1 MKIVKIS
8 DLSEEERKKAL
19 EEQEQRYQ
27 ENEINREKENKRVRE
42 AFESNVAPVAERGYI
57 SNSQKSNIERD
68 RINEEFNKKNTQDVI
83 NKKQNDNKSKVS
95 YSLPTASQK
104 KEIENAKEIKS
115 GDMYKLT
122 NGKVDDRNYFQKL
135 GDKLNFLALNTA
147 GGTLAGTTGIAQAG
161 LTDSANEM
169 NKGQEKENTELGF
182 NFIDS
187 LLGLINPTYGAT
199 KSLEN
204 APDRVKEIIDTLS
217 NKDKNV
223 TEKITDIGL
232 NATDNAINDT
242 PVKSLFNSTNQIIGK
257 VNPNSS
263 EAMLEINNKISQP
276 SKNIQEKL
284 NKEAEN
290 QDEATQLLGSAFQSV
305 GNMLPSVATSV
316 FTGSPTAGLAI
327 MGASAK
333 GQSTQEALDRGAD
346 LDKAVKIGNTKAM
359 IEIGTEMMSGGLNIF
374 GKGAL
379 DDIVTKGI
387 DKKVKNEVANFLL
400 KKGVDIPGEI
410 LEETIS
416 DILGTIIDKGT
427 VDPNATY
434 SISDWSDTAITTTL
448 STVILNAL
456 TGGYGKNAYRTNQMN
471 MQDGNSGIYTD
482 YDTGN
487 VLDKKT
493 QGILNKAENIIKEN
507 NTLPMASEFK
517 NNTNNIQTQ
526 QTIQQENKTAQNQL
540 SGIRQRLEELR
551 KIDTSEMG
559 LIEKSKIKS
568 EIKAL
573 EEGYTSIDEWR
584 KANEIK
590 RQEAIEEYNKKYE
603 KKELEEKV
611 SSNSFN
617 LANNYKQQQLDI
629 INKSNPADDDVH
641 TWIRNVDDIKSFE
654 EAFYEN
660 GEYSGFDPDFTEEMA
675 NKAKK
680 TGEILVYSSYPIEQ
694 GTFVSPSIME
704 ASQYSGGDTSKL
716 YSKKVNIKDVAWID
730 GAEGQYA
737 KIDTQIVNNQERSHN
752 NKINEKVKQY
762 IGKNKENF
770 SSNINIETKVINE
783 NNAHSLN
790 YKLQSQGVIYNKAK
804 ELFSNIHRR
813 VFKNNNE
820 SIYVTNADIKESIE
834 KTLKNASQKAYL
846 NENIAVFSQLDKII
860 ENAELISSE
869 KFDNKGRNQYK
880 NYEYY
885 ASKVN
890 IDGHPYVVE
899 FDTRLQEGTSGKK
912 ERHFRLERVYN
923 VNEVTSQTG
932 TDKSINQIDS
942 DATSIAN
949 SITPSNENVK
959 LNNYS
964 MQNEQNNTQNV
975 ASKTENNSLPT
986 AQQTDNVLDVGEYT
1000 GKQRK
1005 HYKSIMQSQET
1016 TPQAKK
1022 IAKEL
1027 LKADTYVPETNKAQL
1042 EQADARIMSSTPDSE
1057 LSSLSSKAINGE
1069 KVTSVDIA
1077 VGERLIQYY
1086 SKTGDAVKLQEAIQ
1100 STAMAGTTA
1109 GQTVQ
1114 AMSLLNHQTPQGQA
1128 MWLQKSVDKM
1138 NKELAQRKGGTIKK
1152 AEDGTIK
1159 IVNKKGVD
1167 ITNKVDLFNLT
1178 PEMTQKIVD
1187 SKNATELQNNLNE
1200 VYEQLGQQVTKTT
1213 IQKIDSW
1220 RYFAMLANPR
1230 THIRNII
1237 GNSAMGTM
1245 QYGIKNKVAGAIEG
1259 VVSQFNIEM
1268 ERTHTIVPASKEV
1281 KQFAKNDIV
1290 NVLDRLELTENK
1302 YNPKTRLENSMRTFK
1317 SDVMENTIGK
1327 LFELNDTALEAED
1340 GWGLKAGYKK
1350 ALADYMTANK
1360 LTPENITDKQLAKAR
1375 NYAVE
1380 QAKEATF
1387 HQQNQIAS
1395 LINQLSSKNKFA
1407 KFTTDAI
1414 LPFKKTPMNI
1424 AKLGVEY
1431 SPVGLAKSMV
1441 YDTIQLRKKNI
1452 TINKYIDNVSKG
1464 LTGTGIALVGYAL
1477 AEAGVLKAS
1486 GSDDKDKESYDE
1498 ALGNQTYSVKIGDN
1512 TYSLDWIAPSG
1523 IPLFIGAEI
1532 YEIMQSKNETKSSS
1546 SDDEKAIN
1554 QAINSAVNIMDG
1566 FTNAMNPMT
1575 EMSMLSGLTSALQS
1589 YQQGSS
1595 QMLAN
1600 MGTNAVKSY
1609 VNQYIPTALG
1619 QIAKTTDEYDRST
1632 STTKT
1637 GVLPKAIESTK
1648 NQIISKIPGLRQTL
1662 PKKTDTWGN
1671 DIKQPENIVQRALEN
1686 AVLPYTRKS
1695 VSTNKLDTEITRVY
1709 KSTGESSVLPDNI
1722 NKYLTIDKQKYI
1734 MTSEEY
1740 SKYKKQYGQTSY
1752 NLLNNLINSSQYRK
1766 MTDTQKQ
1773 FAIEKVYTYAN
1784 EQIKVDYAKQNKL
1797 ENEESKLYSTIEILK
1812 KNNGNT
1818 SNYFEYLALTSDMH
1832 KNEEKLKV
1840 LVDGNYSA
1848 KTKEIIYE
1856 NNIKSSTDKKYDI
1869 VKCSGLNINEYLKYK
1884 LEDSNKSFSSDKKD
1898 DGTIKGK
1905 SITNSAKTKKYNY
1918 INSMNGTYTQKAILF
1933 GLESTPTKT
1942 DKQTI
1947 VNYITSLPGKSKQEK
1962 LDMLGEFNWITLYKD
1977 GTFSY

>member
-68 RINEEFNKKNTQDVI
+68 RTNEEFNKKNTQDVI

-204 APDRVKEIIDTLS
+204 APDRIKEIIDTLS

-232 NATDNAINDT
+232 NATDNTINDT

-290 QDEATQLLGSAFQSV
+290 QDEATQFLGSAFQSV

-316 FTGSPTAGLAI
+316 FTGSPTAGLAV

-493 QGILNKAENIIKEN
+493 QGILNQAENIIKEN

-540 SGIRQRLEELR
+540 SMQIKEDSNNFSKQIDAVKNGTFPKNDMLVLGKTPQVLKDIGLPDLPITMTQKHLDTIMNESGKYVGANYHNLGENIVKQLPEAINNPLDVVKSNTRDDSIVLTTYLADKQDRPIIASI
-551 KIDTSEMG
+551 KIDGLGRVNDIIINTNVMTSAYG
-559 LIEKSKIKS
+559 
-568 EIKAL
+568 
-573 EEGYTSIDEWR
+573 R
-584 KANEIK
+584 
-590 RQEAIEEYNKKYE
+590 
-603 KKELEEKV
+603 
-611 SSNSFN
+611 
-617 LANNYKQQQLDI
+617 NNYDKFMQDNLKNGNLLYDI
-629 INKSNPADDDVH
+629 DRGVI
-641 TWIRNVDDIKSFE
+641 
-654 EAFYEN
+654 
-660 GEYSGFDPDFTEEMA
+660 
-675 NKAKK
+675 
-680 TGEILVYSSYPIEQ
+680 
-694 GTFVSPSIME
+694 
-704 ASQYSGGDTSKL
+704 
-716 YSKKVNIKDVAWID
+716 KKVTEARLQLPRV
-730 GAEGQYA
+730 
-737 KIDTQIVNNQERSHN
+737 S
-752 NKINEKVKQY
+752 
-762 IGKNKENF
+762 NF
-770 SSNINIETKVINE
+770 STS
-783 NNAHSLN
+783 
-790 YKLQSQGVIYNKAK
+790 G
-804 ELFSNIHRR
+804 
-813 VFKNNNE
+813 
-820 SIYVTNADIKESIE
+820 
-834 KTLKNASQKAYL
+834 
-846 NENIAVFSQLDKII
+846 
-860 ENAELISSE
+860 
-869 KFDNKGRNQYK
+869 
-880 NYEYY
+880 
-885 ASKVN
+885 
-890 IDGHPYVVE
+890 
-899 FDTRLQEGTSGKK
+899 RLQLPTSG
-912 ERHFRLERVYN
+912 N
-923 VNEVTSQTG
+923 N
-932 TDKSINQIDS
+932 II
-942 DATSIAN
+942 N

-986 AQQTDNVLDVGEYT
+986 AQQTDNVLDIGEYT

-1027 LKADTYVPETNKAQL
+1027 LKADTYVPESNNKQL
-1042 EQADARIMSSTPDSE
+1042 ERADKRIELSGADSE
-1057 LSSLSSKAINGE
+1057 LSSLMSRSMTGGNIKAD
-1069 KVTSVDIA
+1069 DIA

-1086 SKTGDAVKLQEAIQ
+1086 SKTGNKAKLQEAIQ
-1100 STAMAGTTA
+1100 ATAMAGTTA

-1114 AMSLLNHQTPQGQA
+1114 AMSLLNHQTPEGQA
-1128 MWLQKSVDKM
+1128 IWLQRSVDKM
-1138 NKELAQRKGGTIKK
+1138 NNDLV
-1152 AEDGTIK
+1152 K
-1159 IVNKKGVD
+1159 IRGENAD
-1167 ITNKVDLFNLT
+1167 QFTLT
-1178 PEMTQKIVD
+1178 PEMTEKIVN
-1187 SKNATELQNNLNE
+1187 SKNTEELQKNLNE
-1200 VYEQLGQQVTKTT
+1200 VYEELGQQVAKTNL
-1213 IQKIDSW
+1213 QKIDAW
-1220 RYFAMLANPR
+1220 RYFSMLANPR
-1230 THIRNII
+1230 THIRNIV
-1237 GNSAMGTM
+1237 GNTAMSGM
-1245 QYGIKNKVAGAIEG
+1245 QYGIKNKIAGSIES
-1259 VVSQFNIEM
+1259 VVSKINPEM

-1281 KQFAKNDIV
+1281 KQFAKNDIK
-1290 NVLDRLELTENK
+1290 NVADRLGLNENK

-1317 SDVMENTIGK
+1317 SDAMENTFGK
-1327 LFELNDTALEAED
+1327 LFELNDKALEAED
-1340 GWGLKAGYKK
+1340 GWGLKAGYTK
-1350 ALADYMTANK
+1350 ALSEYMTANK

-1375 NYAVE
+1375 NYAIE
-1380 QAKEATF
+1380 QAQEATF
-1387 HQQNQIAS
+1387 HQTSALSTLLNQFS
-1395 LINQLSSKNKFA
+1395 NKNKVT
-1407 KFTTDAI
+1407 KFIMDST
-1414 LPFKKTPMNI
+1414 LPFKKTPINV
-1424 AKLGVEY
+1424 AKSGLEY
-1431 SPVGLAKSMV
+1431 SPIGLAKSAI
-1441 YDTIQLRKKNI
+1441 YDTIELRKGNI
-1452 TINKYIDNVSKG
+1452 SINKYIDNISKG

-1477 AEAGVLKAS
+1477 ANAGILKAS
-1486 GSDDKDKESYDE
+1486 GSDDKDKESFDQDR
-1498 ALGNQTYSVKIGDN
+1498 GSQTYSIQIGDN
-1512 TYSLDWIAPSG
+1512 TYSLDWLAPSG
-1523 IPLFIGAEI
+1523 IPLFIGAECF
-1532 YEIMQSKNETKSSS
+1532 EIMQTDKETKTSS
-1546 SDDEKAIN
+1546 SDEDSSYN
-1554 QAINSAVNIMDG
+1554 QAIKSATNILDA

-1575 EMSMLSGLTSALQS
+1575 EMSMLSGLTSALKS
-1589 YQQGSS
+1589 YDGDNSK
-1595 QMLAN
+1595 MLAN
-1600 MGTNAVKSY
+1600 LGVNAVKSY
-1609 VNQYIPTALG
+1609 VNQFVPTALG
-1619 QIAKTTDEYDRST
+1619 QVAKTTDEYERST
-1632 STTKT
+1632 TSTKT
-1637 GVLPKAIESTK
+1637 GTLPKAIDSTK
-1648 NQIISKIPGLRQTL
+1648 NYAMSKIPGLRQML
-1662 PKKTDTWGN
+1662 PTKTDIWGN
-1671 DIKQPENIVQRALEN
+1671 ELKQSNNVLQRGLEN
-1686 AVLPYTRKS
+1686 SVFPWTRKGLTTTD
-1695 VSTNKLDTEITRVY
+1695 VDKELNNVY
-1709 KSTGESSVLPDNI
+1709 KNTGESSVLPDSI
-1722 NKYLTIDKQKYI
+1722 NKNLTIDKQKYI

-1740 SKYKKQYGQTSY
+1740 AKYKKTYGTTSY
-1752 NLLNNLINSSQYRK
+1752 NLLNSLVKSNNYKNMSDS
-1766 MTDTQKQ
+1766 QKQ
-1773 FAIEKVYTYAN
+1773 YAIEKVYDYAT
-1784 EQIKVDYAKQNKL
+1784 EQIKVDYANNNKL
-1797 ENEESKLYSTIEILK
+1797 EYEESKLSKTINAMK
-1812 KNNGNT
+1812 KSNANT
-1818 SNYFEYLALTSDMH
+1818 SNYFEYLALTEDTT
-1832 KNEEKLKV
+1832 KNSEKIKV
-1840 LVDGNYSA
+1840 LTNSSFSN
-1848 KTKEIIYE
+1848 KSKELIYE
-1856 NNIKSSTDKKYDI
+1856 NNLLSDTDEKYPIIKST
-1869 VKCSGLNINEYLKYK
+1869 GLNINSYLKYK
-1884 LEDSNKSFSSDKKD
+1884 LAESNGEFSSDKKD
-1898 DGTIKGK
+1898 DGTLKGK
-1905 SITNSAKTKKYNY
+1905 TISNSAKNKKYNY
-1918 INSMNGTYTQKAILF
+1918 IVNMEGTTYIQKAILF
-1933 GLESTPTKT
+1933 GLEYTPNKS
-1942 DKQTI
+1942 DKSTI
-1947 VNYITSLPGKSKQEK
+1947 VNYISSMQGKTNKEK
-1962 LDMLGEFNWITLYKD
+1962 LEMLSQFSWITMYKD
-1977 GTFSY
+1977 GTFDY

>member
-8 DLSEEERKKAL
+8 VLSEEERKKAL

-104 KEIENAKEIKS
+104 KEIDNAKEIKS

-169 NKGQEKENTELGF
+169 SKGQEKENTELGF

-204 APDRVKEIIDTLS
+204 APDRIKEIIDTLS

-232 NATDNAINDT
+232 NATDNAINDA

-263 EAMLEINNKISQP
+263 EAMVEINNKISQP
-276 SKNIQEKL
+276 SKNIQEKI

-290 QDEATQLLGSAFQSV
+290 QDEATQFLGSAFQSV

-333 GQSTQEALDRGAD
+333 GQSTQEALDRGTD

-471 MQDGNSGIYTD
+471 IQDGNSGIYTD

-493 QGILNKAENIIKEN
+493 QGILNQTENIIKEN

-526 QTIQQENKTAQNQL
+526 QTIQKENKMAQNQL
-540 SGIRQRLEELR
+540 SMQIKEDSNNFSKQIDAVKNGTFPKNDMLVLGKTPQVLKDIGLADLPITMTQKHLDTIMNESGKYVGANYHNLGENIVKQLPEAINNPLDVVKSNTKDDSIVLTTYLADKQDRPIIASI
-551 KIDTSEMG
+551 KIDGLGRVNDIIINTNVMTSAYG
-559 LIEKSKIKS
+559 
-568 EIKAL
+568 
-573 EEGYTSIDEWR
+573 R
-584 KANEIK
+584 
-590 RQEAIEEYNKKYE
+590 
-603 KKELEEKV
+603 
-611 SSNSFN
+611 
-617 LANNYKQQQLDI
+617 NNYDKFMQDNLKNGNLLYDI
-629 INKSNPADDDVH
+629 DRGVI
-641 TWIRNVDDIKSFE
+641 
-654 EAFYEN
+654 
-660 GEYSGFDPDFTEEMA
+660 
-675 NKAKK
+675 
-680 TGEILVYSSYPIEQ
+680 
-694 GTFVSPSIME
+694 
-704 ASQYSGGDTSKL
+704 
-716 YSKKVNIKDVAWID
+716 KKVTEARLQLPRV
-730 GAEGQYA
+730 
-737 KIDTQIVNNQERSHN
+737 S
-752 NKINEKVKQY
+752 
-762 IGKNKENF
+762 NF
-770 SSNINIETKVINE
+770 STS
-783 NNAHSLN
+783 
-790 YKLQSQGVIYNKAK
+790 G
-804 ELFSNIHRR
+804 
-813 VFKNNNE
+813 
-820 SIYVTNADIKESIE
+820 
-834 KTLKNASQKAYL
+834 
-846 NENIAVFSQLDKII
+846 
-860 ENAELISSE
+860 
-869 KFDNKGRNQYK
+869 
-880 NYEYY
+880 
-885 ASKVN
+885 
-890 IDGHPYVVE
+890 
-899 FDTRLQEGTSGKK
+899 RLQLPTNG
-912 ERHFRLERVYN
+912 N
-923 VNEVTSQTG
+923 N
-932 TDKSINQIDS
+932 II
-942 DATSIAN
+942 N

-975 ASKTENNSLPT
+975 ASKTENNSLPA

-1027 LKADTYVPETNKAQL
+1027 LKSDTYVPETNKAQL

-1259 VVSQFNIEM
+1259 VVSQFNTEM

-1340 GWGLKAGYKK
+1340 GWGLKSGYKK

-1424 AKLGVEY
+1424 AKLGLEY

-1671 DIKQPENIVQRALEN
+1671 DIKQPENIVQRVLEN

-1709 KSTGESSVLPDNI
+1709 KNTGESSVLPDNI

-1977 GTFSY
+1977 GTFRY

>member
-27 ENEINREKENKRVRE
+27 ENEINREKENKRVKE
-42 AFESNVAPVAERGYI
+42 AFESNIAPIAERGYI
-57 SNSQKSNIERD
+57 SNNQGANSERNK
-68 RINEEFNKKNTQDVI
+68 INEEFSKKNTQNI
-83 NKKQNDNKSKVS
+83 NDKKQIDNKSKVS
-95 YSLPTASQK
+95 YLLTTASQK
-104 KEIENAKEIKS
+104 KEIENAKEIKF

-122 NGKVDDRNYFQKL
+122 NGKVDDRNYFQKI
-135 GDKLNFLALNTA
+135 GDKLDFLSLNTA
-147 GGTLAGTTGIAQAG
+147 GGALAGTTGIAQAG

-169 NKGQEKENTELGF
+169 NKGKEKENTELGF

-199 KSLEN
+199 KSIEN
-204 APDRVKEIIDTLS
+204 APDKIKEIIDTLQ
-217 NKDKNV
+217 NKDKST

-242 PVKSLFNSTNQIIGK
+242 PVKNLFNSTNQIIGK
-257 VNPNSS
+257 INPNLS
-263 EAMLEINNKISQP
+263 EAILEVNNKISQP
-276 SKNIQEKL
+276 SKQIQEKL

-290 QDEATQLLGSAFQSV
+290 QDEATRFLGNAFKSV

-316 FTGSPTAGLAI
+316 FTGSPTTGLAV

-427 VDPNATY
+427 IDPSATY
-434 SISDWSDTAITTTL
+434 SISDWSDTALTTTL
-448 STVILNAL
+448 STVILNDL
-456 TGGYGKNAYRTNQMN
+456 TGGYGKNAYRANQIN

-482 YDTGN
+482 YNTGN

-493 QGILNKAENIIKEN
+493 QGILKQAENIIKEN
-507 NTLPMASEFK
+507 NILPMAREFENK
-517 NNTNNIQTQ
+517 TDNLRKQ
-526 QTIQQENKTAQNQL
+526 QTIQQENKTGQNQM
-540 SGIRQRLEELR
+540 SEQIQ
-551 KIDTSEMG
+551 IDTENFSKQIDNVQNIKENNDLVVLSSTPQIYKELG
-559 LIEKSKIKS
+559 LDDLPMTITKNHTIWAMTEKSDANSHLHGLNKEIVKQIPEALTRPLNVVESGSKSGSIVVITELADNDGNLVIVPIKVNGKANVN
-568 EIKAL
+568 EIEIDSNVLTSIYGKDNDYDKWMKKNIENSRVL
-573 EEGYTSIDEWR
+573 YDIDEGIIKKYRGNPPRLQLSNDITSIDSTE
-584 KANEIK
+584 
-590 RQEAIEEYNKKYE
+590 
-603 KKELEEKV
+603 
-611 SSNSFN
+611 S
-617 LANNYKQQQLDI
+617 I
-629 INKSNPADDDVH
+629 IN
-641 TWIRNVDDIKSFE
+641 
-654 EAFYEN
+654 
-660 GEYSGFDPDFTEEMA
+660 
-675 NKAKK
+675 
-680 TGEILVYSSYPIEQ
+680 
-694 GTFVSPSIME
+694 
-704 ASQYSGGDTSKL
+704 
-716 YSKKVNIKDVAWID
+716 
-730 GAEGQYA
+730 
-737 KIDTQIVNNQERSHN
+737 
-752 NKINEKVKQY
+752 
-762 IGKNKENF
+762 
-770 SSNINIETKVINE
+770 
-783 NNAHSLN
+783 
-790 YKLQSQGVIYNKAK
+790 
-804 ELFSNIHRR
+804 
-813 VFKNNNE
+813 
-820 SIYVTNADIKESIE
+820 
-834 KTLKNASQKAYL
+834 
-846 NENIAVFSQLDKII
+846 
-860 ENAELISSE
+860 
-869 KFDNKGRNQYK
+869 
-880 NYEYY
+880 
-885 ASKVN
+885 
-890 IDGHPYVVE
+890 
-899 FDTRLQEGTSGKK
+899 
-912 ERHFRLERVYN
+912 
-923 VNEVTSQTG
+923 
-932 TDKSINQIDS
+932 
-942 DATSIAN
+942 N
-949 SITPSNENVK
+949 SITSSNENVK
-959 LNNYS
+959 PTNYS
-964 MQNEQNNTQNV
+964 MQNKSNNTQNI
-975 ASKTENNSLPT
+975 APTTENNSLPT
-986 AQQTDNVLDVGEYT
+986 AQQTNTTLDVGEYA

-1005 HYKSIMQSQET
+1005 HYKSIIQSQET

-1027 LKADTYVPETNKAQL
+1027 LKSDTYVPETNKAQL

-1057 LSSLSSKAINGE
+1057 LSSLSSKALNGE

-1100 STAMAGTTA
+1100 TTAMAGTTA

-1152 AEDGTIK
+1152 VEDGSTR

-1167 ITNKVDLFNLT
+1167 ITDKVDLFNLT
-1178 PEMTQKIVD
+1178 PEMTQKIVN
-1187 SKNATELQNNLNE
+1187 SKNATELQTNLNE

-1213 IQKIDSW
+1213 IQKLDSW

-1230 THIRNII
+1230 THIRNIV

-1259 VVSQFNIEM
+1259 IVSQFNPDM
-1268 ERTHTIVPASKEV
+1268 ERTHTIFPASEEV
-1281 KQFAKNDIV
+1281 KQFAKSDIV

-1387 HQQNQIAS
+1387 HQQNEIAS
-1395 LINQLSSKNKFA
+1395 LINQLSNKNQFSKFA
-1407 KFTTDAI
+1407 TDAI

-1477 AEAGVLKAS
+1477 AESGVLKAS
-1486 GSDDKDKESYDE
+1486 GSDDKDKENYAE
-1498 ALGNQTYSVKIGDN
+1498 AQGNQTYSVKIGDN

-1546 SDDEKAIN
+1546 SDDDKAIN
-1554 QAINSAVNIMDG
+1554 QAIKSAVNIMDG

-1609 VNQYIPTALG
+1609 VNQYVPTALG
-1619 QIAKTTDEYDRST
+1619 QIAKTTDEYERST

-1637 GVLPKAIESTK
+1637 GILPKATESTK
-1648 NQIISKIPGLRQTL
+1648 NQIMSKIPGVRQTL

-1671 DIKQPENIVQRALEN
+1671 DMKQPENIVQRALEN

-1695 VSTNKLDTEITRVY
+1695 IATSNVDKEIEKVY
-1709 KSTGESSVLPDNI
+1709 QNTGESSVLPDSI

-1740 SKYKKQYGQTSY
+1740 AKYKKTYGQSSY
-1752 NLLNNLINSSQYRK
+1752 NLLNNLVSSTEYK
-1766 MTDTQKQ
+1766 KLNDSQKQ
-1773 FAIEKVYTYAN
+1773 VAIEKAYEYSK
-1784 EQIKVDYAKQNKL
+1784 EQIKIDYAKNNDL
-1797 ENEESKLYSTIEILK
+1797 EYEESKLSKTINILK
-1812 KNNGNT
+1812 KSNANT
-1818 SNYFEYLALTSDMH
+1818 SNYLEYLALTKDMD
-1832 KNEEKLKV
+1832 KDSEKLEILSNSKFT
-1840 LVDGNYSA
+1840 D
-1848 KTKEIIYE
+1848 KTKQLIYE

-1869 VKCSGLNINEYLKYK
+1869 VKSSGLNINEYLKYK

-1905 SITNSAKTKKYNY
+1905 AITNSAKTKKYNY

-1962 LDMLGEFNWITLYKD
+1962 LDMLGEFSWVTLYKD
-1977 GTFSY
+1977 GTFNY